1 MNENNTC
8 SEIKVHKKRGRKPKH
23 LKMGTDTNT
32 IHSRIQIFLD
42 LLRKNSLFNDVWIT
56 EDDPEKIT
64 SKIESLGLIE
74 PQLIRG
80 NKIYKPSMN
89 EAALLSFYQNNISHF
104 FLIYSLICLA
114 LKYVRY
120 LSIDELFRLVNLVY
134 PFLESDAHL
143 SWDKIQ
149 INDVT
154 KESLSLLV
162 QLDLIQK
169 NKSSI
174 LKKPQE
180 RGQNFQDYLALSNLC
195 ESSIKRFY
203 IVMNTLWA
211 KEKIAIYE
219 LQNSCISIANNLQKR
234 EGWLYSEFSDPTKFK
249 IFIDKLIEDKYV
261 KEHPYQKLS
270 AARITKKV
278 QVEFERFFN
287 PEFMREVSQF
297 NSGL

>member
-1 MNENNTC
+1 M
-8 SEIKVHKKRGRKPKH
+8 
-23 LKMGTDTNT
+23 
-32 IHSRIQIFLD
+32 
-42 LLRKNSLFNDVWIT
+42 
-56 EDDPEKIT
+56 
-64 SKIESLGLIE
+64 
-74 PQLIRG
+74 
-80 NKIYKPSMN
+80 
-89 EAALLSFYQNNISHF
+89 
-104 FLIYSLICLA
+104 A